1 MTNACNLK
9 CEYCYINQNSK
20 KLTFDV
26 LKKQIKNIQYL
37 SKKIDDGFD
46 GEYDVTYFGGEPL
59 LEYEN
64 ILLFD
69 EYLKTN
75 LNVVHSFMQTNGILL
90 NDKIKNEFDTRNI
103 HIGISCDGC
112 NDNNYK
118 YIEQLY
124 KNKIVEMQPKNDDN
138 LYTDDGAR
146 YYENIGKLMFEFILL
161 GKESQYLPKNKK
173 FYDSLSEYM
182 NYLDLDDNNTY
193 IFTSKEKQYFEEKLF
208 MQSND
213 EFLSLF

>member
-1 MTNACNLK
+1 
-9 CEYCYINQNSK
+9 
-20 KLTFDV
+20 
-26 LKKQIKNIQYL
+26 
-37 SKKIDDGFD
+37 
-46 GEYDVTYFGGEPL
+46 
-59 LEYEN
+59 
-64 ILLFD
+64 
-69 EYLKTN
+69 
-75 LNVVHSFMQTNGILL
+75 MQTNGILL